1 MSCLSRLFP
10 HPVHRNDPFRAR
22 GAGFGGSVHKNRGF
36 GARVGFLLAGTV
48 LFGYLFC
55 LPRNLFKGVSY
66 STVVESAE
74 GELLGARI
82 AADGQWRF
90 PPCDTVPERFATA
103 LVQFEDRHFWWHPG
117 VNPVAMGR
125 ALVQNLRSG
134 HVVSG
139 GSTLTMQVIRL
150 SRQKERTVKQK
161 LIESVLAT
169 RLELRYSK
177 RRILALYASHA
188 PFGGNVVGLE
198 AAAWRYFGR
207 PASELSWAEAATLAV
222 LPNAPATLH
231 LSRGR
236 EELLQKRNRLLKRLL
251 EHGDIGAD
259 IYESALEEPLPEA
272 PLPLPAYAPHY
283 VESCPKGVRTR
294 TSLRIGLQKAVSAV
308 VDRQSDDLAKEGVAD
323 LAAVVMDNRTGEV
336 VAYVGNASPYRE
348 RPGVQVDI
356 AASPR
361 STGSILK
368 PFLYEAALEEGIIL
382 PRTLLP
388 DIPVNLGGFAPQNF
402 DRQFYGAVPAAEALA
417 RSLNV
422 PAVFLLRQYGVPK
435 FHSLLQAR
443 GLTTLTRSPETYGL
457 SLILGGAEGRLD
469 EITRAYSN
477 MARSVM
483 PGSDRSDRASLA
495 TWYTLDALKEV
506 NRPDE
511 LDWRL
516 IRSVRKA
523 AWKTGT
529 SYGFRDAWAVGM
541 TPEYTIGVWAGNAE
555 GQGVPGLT
563 GARTAGPVMFDILN
577 LLPASDQWFEEP
589 LVMAGS
595 DSHVMAGS
603 DSHVMAG
610 SDRPSLAKVC
620 TASGYLAGPECPQT
634 EEMLLPSACLQ
645 SDPCPY
651 HRNGEFVLTPAMEW
665 FYKPHHPEY
674 VGARKKAASDQA
686 MEFIYP
692 SSGTILYLPR
702 QLSGEVEGVVFR
714 VAHHRSDA
722 TLWWHLDQSFVG
734 ETRFIHELLLAP
746 PVGRHSLT
754 VVDDD
759 GNSTSIVFTV
769 AE

>member
-1 MSCLSRLFP
+1 MAGQTDHKRPRHPRLRP
-10 HPVHRNDPFRAR
+10 GISLGLAVL
-22 GAGFGGSVHKNRGF
+22 
-36 GARVGFLLAGTV
+36 LLA
-48 LFGYLFC
+48 YLFC

-103 LVQFEDRHFWWHPG
+103 LVQFEDRQFRCHPG

-161 LIESVLAT
+161 LIESILAT

-259 IYESALEEPLPEA
+259 TYEAALEEPLPEA

-294 TSLRIGLQKAVSAV
+294 TSLRIGLQKAVSAA

-368 PFLYEAALEEGIIL
+368 PLLYEAALEEGLIL

-388 DIPVNLGGFAPQNF
+388 DIPVNLGGFAPQNY

-443 GLTTLTRSPETYGL
+443 GLTTLTRNPETYGL
-457 SLILGGAEGRLD
+457 SLILGGGEGRLD
-469 EITRAYSN
+469 EITAAYSA
-477 MARSVM
+477 MAASVM
-483 PGSDRSDRASLA
+483 PGSDRASLA

-577 LLPASDQWFEEP
+577 LLPASNDWFQMP
-589 LVMAGS
+589 GQDGKGV
-595 DSHVMAGS
+595 V
-603 DSHVMAG
+603 
-610 SDRPSLAKVC
+610 AKVC
-620 TASGYLAGPECPQT
+620 VASGYLAGPECPET
-634 EEMLLPSACLQ
+634 EEMLLPSACMQ

-651 HRNGEFVLTPAMEW
+651 HRNGDFVLSPAMEW

-674 VGARKKAASDQA
+674 TGASKKKGSGQA

-692 SSGTILYLPR
+692 SSGTVLYLPR

-714 VAHHRSDA
+714 VAHHNSDA

-734 ETRFIHELLLAP
+734 ETRFIHELRLAP
-746 PVGRHSLT
+746 PVGKHTLT
-754 VVDDD
+754 VVDGD
-759 GNSTSIVFTV
+759 GNTTTISFTV

>member
-1 MSCLSRLFP
+1 MRRRICIY
-10 HPVHRNDPFRAR
+10 
-22 GAGFGGSVHKNRGF
+22 G
-36 GARVGFLLAGTV
+36 LAG
-48 LFGYLFC
+48 LLLLGYLFC

-103 LVQFEDRHFWWHPG
+103 LVQFEDRQFWWHPG

-259 IYESALEEPLPEA
+259 TYEAALEEPLPEA

-283 VESCPKGVRTR
+283 VESCPKGIRTR
-294 TSLRIGLQKAVSAV
+294 TSLRIGLQKAVSAA
-308 VDRQSDDLAKEGVAD
+308 VDRQSDELAKEGVAD

-368 PFLYEAALEEGIIL
+368 PFLYEAALEEGLIL

-469 EITRAYSN
+469 EITRAYSA

-483 PGSDRSDRASLA
+483 PGSDRSCHTERSERIS

-577 LLPASDQWFEEP
+577 LLPASDQWFEISCHSERSEES
-589 LVMAGS
+589 VFAN
-595 DSHVMAGS
+595 
-603 DSHVMAG
+603 
-610 SDRPSLAKVC
+610 VC
-620 TASGYLAGPECPQT
+620 TKSGFLAGPECPET

-651 HRNGEFVLTPAMEW
+651 HRNGDFVLSPAMEW

-674 VGARKKAASDQA
+674 VGARKKVASA
-686 MEFIYP
+686 LPLEFIYP
-692 SSGTILYLPR
+692 SSGTVLYLPR

-714 VAHHRSDA
+714 VAHHNSDA

-746 PVGRHSLT
+746 PVGRHTLT
-754 VVDDD
+754 VVDGD
-759 GNSTSIVFTV
+759 GNTTSIAFTV

>member
-1 MSCLSRLFP
+1 MAGPRHPRLRP
-10 HPVHRNDPFRAR
+10 GISLGLAVI
-22 GAGFGGSVHKNRGF
+22 
-36 GARVGFLLAGTV
+36 LLA
-48 LFGYLFC
+48 YLFC
-55 LPRNLFKGVSY
+55 LPRNLFKDTVY

-82 AADGQWRF
+82 AEDGQWRF

-103 LVQFEDRHFWWHPG
+103 LVQFEDRHFRWHPG

-139 GSTLTMQVIRL
+139 GSTITMQVIRL

-161 LIESVLAT
+161 LIESILAT

-259 IYESALEEPLPEA
+259 TYEAALEEPLPQA
-272 PLPLPAYAPHY
+272 PLPLPAFAPHY
-283 VESCPKGVRTR
+283 VENCPKGVRTR
-294 TSLRIGLQKAVSAV
+294 TSLRIGLQKAVTAA
-308 VDRQSDDLAKEGVAD
+308 VDRQSDDLAREGVSD

-356 AASPR
+356 ASSPR

-368 PFLYEAALEEGIIL
+368 PFLYEAALEEGLIL

-402 DRQFYGAVPAAEALA
+402 DRQFYGAVPANEALA

-435 FHSLLQAR
+435 FYSLLQAR

-469 EITRAYSN
+469 EITAAYSALAASVITGSEQPV
-477 MARSVM
+477 MA
-483 PGSDRSDRASLA
+483 GTDRPSLA

-577 LLPASDQWFEEP
+577 LLPANDAWFEMP
-589 LVMAGS
+589 DQVGH
-595 DSHVMAGS
+595 DGKGQVRDDGKGQVR
-603 DSHVMAG
+603 DDGKGVMAG
-610 SDRPSLAKVC
+610 SDRPSAWAQVCMSSGMLATPDC
-620 TASGYLAGPECPQT
+620 PAG
-634 EEMLLPSACLQ
+634 EMLIPAAGLQSEACL
-645 SDPCPY
+645 Y
-651 HRNGEFVLTPAMEW
+651 HKSGEFVLPPAMEW

-674 VGARKKAASDQA
+674 VGAGKKGASAQA

-692 SSGTILYLPR
+692 SSGTVLYLPR

-714 VAHHRSDA
+714 VAHHSTDA

-734 ETRFIHELLLAP
+734 ETRFIHELRLAP
-746 PVGRHSLT
+746 APGRHTLT
-754 VVDDD
+754 VVDQD
-759 GNSTSIVFTV
+759 GNTTTVRFTV

>member
-1 MSCLSRLFP
+1 MS
-10 HPVHRNDPFRAR
+10 RAKKIWI
-22 GAGFGGSVHKNRGF
+22 GIVA
-36 GARVGFLLAGTV
+36 AALLAW
-48 LFGYLFC
+48 LLC

-103 LVQFEDRHFWWHPG
+103 LVQFEDRQFWWHPG

-259 IYESALEEPLPEA
+259 TYESALEEPLPEA
-272 PLPLPAYAPHY
+272 PLPLPAFAPHY

-294 TSLRIGLQKAVSAV
+294 TSLRIGLQKAVSAA
-308 VDRQSDDLAKEGVAD
+308 VDRQSDELAKEGVAD

-368 PFLYEAALEEGIIL
+368 PFLYEAALEEGLIL

-457 SLILGGAEGRLD
+457 SLILGGGEGRLD

-477 MARSVM
+477 MAASVM
-483 PGSDRSDRASLA
+483 PGSYRASLA

-563 GARTAGPVMFDILN
+563 GARTAGPVMFHILN
-577 LLPASDQWFEEP
+577 LLPASNDWFQMPGQDGER
-589 LVMAGS
+589 V
-595 DSHVMAGS
+595 V
-603 DSHVMAG
+603 
-610 SDRPSLAKVC
+610 AKVC
-620 TASGYLAGPECPQT
+620 VASGYLAGPECPET

-645 SDPCPY
+645 SNPCPY
-651 HRNGEFVLTPAMEW
+651 HRNGEFVLSPAMEW

-674 VGARKKAASDQA
+674 VGATRKASSDKA

-714 VAHHRSDA
+714 VAHHSSDA

-746 PVGRHSLT
+746 PVGRHTLT
-754 VVDDD
+754 VVDGD
-759 GNSTSIVFTV
+759 GNTTSIAFTV